1 MDRNEELCLN
11 LMIPLTITEAKARR
25 VEMSYYQKILADKT
39 HDSLHDMKVRHGAQ
53 DLSLSEF
60 YNKILLAPFAQTG
73 STEFHK
79 DLNLL
84 GSEVKLIGQENFDSQ
99 KSPRITKNA

>member
-39 HDSLHDMKVRHGAQ
+39 HDSLHDMKRA
-53 DLSLSEF
+53 
-60 YNKILLAPFAQTG
+60 KIQ
-73 STEFHK
+73 
-79 DLNLL
+79 
-84 GSEVKLIGQENFDSQ
+84 
-99 KSPRITKNA
+99 